1 MTGTII
7 DSKFRVLETLP
18 KVAGRQRYLV
28 SDLIS
33 GQMAVF
39 FVLVVA
45 AAEVAVGL
53 AIIVSIFRTRQT
65 ASVDDLA
72 EMSG

>member
-1 MTGTII
+1 MKPGKRPGGISGTVHG
-7 DSKFRVLETLP
+7 D
-18 KVAGRQRYLV
+18 
-28 SDLIS
+28 IS